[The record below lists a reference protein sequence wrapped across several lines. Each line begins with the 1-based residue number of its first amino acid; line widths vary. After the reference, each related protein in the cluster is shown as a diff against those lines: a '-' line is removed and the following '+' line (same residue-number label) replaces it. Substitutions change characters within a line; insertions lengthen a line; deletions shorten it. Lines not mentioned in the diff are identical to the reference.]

1 MSKRSIRRIVTE
13 IIVIGILIF
22 LIVFCVGFRV
32 TKVEVK
38 GNQFYSDE
46 EIKKMVLDVPAAKN
60 TLLAE
65 RFINTEE
72 KTKEEAL
79 IERITI
85 KRKKWNTLVL
95 QVREKQMIGYFSL
108 NGQCL
113 NFDRQGV
120 IQIINRGTH

>member
-46 EIKKMVLDVPAAKN
+46 EIKKMVLDVPAAKKHAVGR
-60 TLLAE
+60 TVYQH
-65 RFINTEE
+65 RG
-72 KTKEEAL
+72 KD
-79 IERITI
+79 
-85 KRKKWNTLVL
+85 KR
-95 QVREKQMIGYFSL
+95 G
-108 NGQCL
+108 GA
-113 NFDRQGV
+113 
-120 IQIINRGTH
+120 H

>member
-72 KTKEEAL
+72 KTKEPETQHPTEEKTTPEAT
-79 IERITI
+79 EGTTQNNTKATI
-85 KRKKWNTLVL
+85 KK
-95 QVREKQMIGYFSL
+95 
-108 NGQCL
+108 
-113 NFDRQGV
+113 
-120 IQIINRGTH
+120 IQ